1 MRVRLLLFGA
11 LREAVGKKEHL
22 LEVPSQLSLADVV
35 RRAEGELPEIER
47 YRGRLLVSLN
57 QERVSMDARV
67 ADGDE
72 IAFLPPMSG
81 GSASA
86 GDRDERAWLQAGP
99 LSMEVLL
106 EEVRGDDAGGVVTFT
121 GTVRDHS
128 RGRAIDHLEY
138 EAYEPM
144 AEKEMRK
151 IAAQVAER
159 WPEARIA
166 IAHRVGRLAIGDA
179 AVMIAAAAPHRAEA
193 FEACRFA
200 IDTLKQ
206 TVPIWKKEFAEDGTA
221 WVEENP

>member
-1 MRVRLLLFGA
+1 MRVRLLLFAA

-35 RRAEGELPEIER
+35 RRAEDELPEIAR

-57 QERVSMDARV
+57 QERVPMDARV

-72 IAFLPPMSG
+72 VAFLPPMSG
-81 GSASA
+81 GSTRAE
-86 GDRDERAWLQAGP
+86 DRGERAWLQAGA
-99 LSMEVLL
+99 LSMEGLL

-128 RGRAIDHLEY
+128 RGQAIDHLEY

-144 AEKEMRK
+144 AEKEMRR
-151 IAAQVAER
+151 IAAQVVER

-200 IDTLKQ
+200 IDTLKR
-206 TVPIWKKEFAEDGTA
+206 TVPIWKKEFAEDGTT